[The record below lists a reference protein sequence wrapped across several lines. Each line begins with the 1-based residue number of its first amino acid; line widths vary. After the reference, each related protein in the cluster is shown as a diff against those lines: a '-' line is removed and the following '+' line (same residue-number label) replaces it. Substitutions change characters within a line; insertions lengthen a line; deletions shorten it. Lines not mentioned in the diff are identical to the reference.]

1 VVDPIGAGGRPP
13 GAGPREETSL
23 PPRPPLP
30 SPADVLSD
38 LPSAAPTEGTQA
50 EYGWEGSAPRAVIVR
65 RDPRFPPVLS
75 AAGLE
80 VECAARIT
88 VAPGGNVTHVEI
100 VKSSGYTE
108 IDASVEAAL
117 REFLFSRVEGRKD
130 EVGTITFRFRLERRD

>member
-1 VVDPIGAGGRPP
+1 
-13 GAGPREETSL
+13 
-23 PPRPPLP
+23 
-30 SPADVLSD
+30 
-38 LPSAAPTEGTQA
+38 
-50 EYGWEGSAPRAVIVR
+50 
-65 RDPRFPPVLS
+65 VLS

-117 REFLFSRVEGRKD
+117 REFVFSRVEGRKD